1 MEIPHL
7 LILLTMLPFTLGCI
21 LDPLDKD
28 GLCLTTKP
36 PTVIQSERPTPVDI
50 PSETSPPTDHIT
62 TQPPYDQTKPG
73 NGDHPHLTDPNL
85 YLLSLI
91 VIPIVGAVVYVIKR
105 SSCSMSVDPENDP
118 RNLQHQPRLDFDPMS
133 LPDVLGVDNLPR
145 LLSTYDV
152 TGMD

>member
-62 TQPPYDQTKPG
+62 TQSPYDQTKPV
-73 NGDHPHLTDPNL
+73 NGDNPHLTDPNL
-85 YLLSLI
+85 
-91 VIPIVGAVVYVIKR
+91 
-105 SSCSMSVDPENDP
+105 
-118 RNLQHQPRLDFDPMS
+118 
-133 LPDVLGVDNLPR
+133 
-145 LLSTYDV
+145 
-152 TGMD
+152 